1 MKSFVSLVLGCAML
15 FGISVSTASA
25 ADATPQVGDAAPEFE
40 MVGSDGKTHK
50 LSDYKG
56 KQAVVVAWYP
66 RAFTGGCTKECK
78 SFKEQG
84 GSIREYNVAYFT
96 ASCDPA
102 ELNKKFAESL
112 SADYPILSDPDGTV
126 AKAYGIYN
134 PERKA
139 AQRWTFYIG
148 QDGKILAID
157 KTVKT
162 ESHGTDVAA
171 KLGELGV
178 AKKKS

>member
-1 MKSFVSLVLGCAML
+1 MKLASLVVAGLCGL
-15 FGISVSTASA
+15 SLLVSNGSA
-25 ADATPQVGDAAPEFE
+25 ADALKVGDDAPDFT
-40 MVGSDGKTHK
+40 MTGTDGKTYK
-50 LSDYKG
+50 LSDFKG

-96 ASCDPA
+96 ASTDPV
-102 ELNKKFAESL
+102 ETNKKFGESL
-112 SADYPILSDPDGTV
+112 GIDYVILSDPDGTV

-134 PERKA
+134 AERKLA
-139 AQRWTFYIG
+139 ARNTYYIG
-148 QDGKILAID
+148 ENGKILAID
-157 KTVKT
+157 TKVAT
-162 ESHGTDVAA
+162 ETHGSDVAK

-178 AKKKS
+178 AKKK